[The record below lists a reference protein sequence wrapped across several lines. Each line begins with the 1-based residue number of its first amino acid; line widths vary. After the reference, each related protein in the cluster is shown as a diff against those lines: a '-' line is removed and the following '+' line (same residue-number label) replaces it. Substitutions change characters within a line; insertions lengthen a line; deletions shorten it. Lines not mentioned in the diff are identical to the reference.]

1 MLLRQQW
8 DIRELYSLNKRLLFS
23 CKADSPEKSFLNIM
37 PKTKLPPFQ
46 RARQPKQIE
55 QRREA
60 ILHAALILFQKKGL
74 ENVTLADIADR
85 VGTVKSNIYR
95 YFSSREHIY
104 LRVLQRQGAE
114 WEKRVMPGL
123 DALKGKGTVTKV
135 AEVITKA
142 FIRSEEYSTLITVI
156 NPVLE
161 ETLAPNLVM
170 DFRSAF
176 FERRKRL
183 AQALASALPGT
194 TVETVFPLT
203 LHIFTHVAGLW
214 PLCHPSPGSEKLLR
228 EPEVVHLNLNFEIEM
243 TRFLIRYLK

>member
-1 MLLRQQW
+1 
-8 DIRELYSLNKRLLFS
+8 
-23 CKADSPEKSFLNIM
+23 M

-60 ILHAALILFQKKGL
+60 ILHAALVLFQKKGL
-74 ENVTLADIADR
+74 ENVTLADIANR
-85 VGTVKSNIYR
+85 VGTVKSNLYR
-95 YFSSREHIY
+95 YFDSREHIY

-123 DALKGKGTVTKV
+123 DALKGKGTVAKV
-135 AEVITKA
+135 AEVITEA
-142 FIRSEEYSTLITVI
+142 FILSEEYSTLITVI

-161 ETLAPNLVM
+161 KALAPNHVI

-176 FERRKRL
+176 FERRKRF
-183 AQALASALPGT
+183 AQALALALPGAAFQT
-194 TVETVFPLT
+194 IFPLT

-214 PLCHPSPGSEKLLR
+214 PLCHASPGSEKLLR
-228 EPEVVHLNLNFEIEM
+228 EPGLAHLNLDFETEM
-243 TRFLIRYLK
+243 RRFLTHFLGVAPREPTSPGPKSIR